1 MCHVVKVLLSR
12 RSAALGT
19 RLSKA
24 LIFFAGISISDTDL
38 DFGDTLFPRKF
49 LLRLEAELKG
59 GDEPSGGLKGKQP
72 FLFYFCFNRS
82 VGGDGVRRAP
92 RHRLPTKRGP
102 LLPLLSASL
111 SPADRDF
118 RGYNNGRRATL
129 AALNPMDGHTAAA
142 ADP

>member
-1 MCHVVKVLLSR
+1 M
-12 RSAALGT
+12 

-24 LIFFAGISISDTDL
+24 MIFRRY
-38 DFGDTLFPRKF
+38 FGHGFGVGDALFPRKF
-49 LLRLEAELKG
+49 QLRLEAELKG

-111 SPADRDF
+111 LPR
-118 RGYNNGRRATL
+118 
-129 AALNPMDGHTAAA
+129 
-142 ADP
+142 